1 MIAFALAFNVRAAVI
16 TTTVMAGPATLA
28 LAGMAAAMA
37 AAVRAAA
44 VRAAV
49 FRGDGQRRVAKK
61 KDQGQHRQ
69 EKRKT
74 PPR

>member
-1 MIAFALAFNVRAAVI
+1 MFALALAFNVGAAMI
-16 TTTVMAGPATLA
+16 TTVMAGPATLA
-28 LAGMAAAMA
+28 LAGVTAAMA

-49 FRGDGQRRVAKK
+49 FRGDGQGRVAEK

>member
-1 MIAFALAFNVRAAVI
+1 MIAIAFAFNVRAAMI

-28 LAGMAAAMA
+28 LACVT
-37 AAVRAAA
+37 AAVAAA

-49 FRGDGQRRVAKK
+49 FRGDGQRRVAEK